1 MAKWTSTLLE
11 VSHEVGRES
20 PLGKALVFLVENGT
34 AEYQGS
40 AAGVNREALEE
51 LLPQFTLVNLALVG
65 ALDPDCQIE
74 HDEVRA
80 VLYAFHDLGRKF
92 NELLN
97 PTE

>member
-34 AEYQGS
+34 TEYQGS
-40 AAGVNREALEE
+40 DAGVNREALEE

-65 ALDPDCQIE
+65 ALVDEFCEIE
-74 HDEVRA
+74 RDEVQVRIPVNVTA
-80 VLYAFHDLGRKF
+80 HSG
-92 NELLN
+92 
-97 PTE
+97 